1 MQRKKTRRSQ
11 GYSVHKLPDGR
22 WRAAVTVGYNE
33 NGNPKRVTVT
43 KKTERDV
50 REALEEL
57 IARKRRNEP
66 LTDNRQKLEDFMT
79 WWLEETVAGKKA
91 PKTERS
97 YRQMTGLYIV
107 PALGRVEL
115 GKLGPQ
121 QLQTF
126 FNDLAKTPRPGG
138 KLLSACTVR
147 NVKAVLR
154 AALNEA
160 CFLKHISANPVLMVK
175 VPARSVSDRQAK
187 YLTIEEVKALLEV
200 SRGHYLGGLF
210 ALAVSTGL
218 RLGEATGLTWADVE
232 TDTIV
237 VRRQLQWNGNGH
249 ELRDLKTKS
258 ASRRVP
264 LVAKARE
271 AIERQR
277 GNQEL
282 WASAHGDDFNT
293 LGLVFTNTTG
303 TPLHQSNVNKHLKAL
318 ARQAGIAKNVSFHI
332 LRHTAGTYLVAAG
345 VELNHVKEILGH
357 SQLSIT
363 ADLYA
368 HAVPSTHKAA
378 LDRLGAALS

>member
-79 WWLEETVAGKKA
+79 WWLEESVAGKKA
-91 PKTERS
+91 PKTERF
-97 YRQMTGLYIV
+97 YRQMTRLYIL
-107 PALGRVEL
+107 PSLGRIEL

-121 QLQTF
+121 QLQWF
-126 FNDLAKTPRPGG
+126 FNDLAKTPRAEG
-138 KLLSACTVR
+138 KPLSASTVGHVR
-147 NVKAVLR
+147 ATLR
-154 AALNEA
+154 AALNSAWRMSLIRENPA
-160 CFLKHISANPVLMVK
+160 LKVTVVS
-175 VPARSVSDRQAK
+175 RSTSERQAK
-187 YLTIEEVKALLEV
+187 YLTKEEVKALLDV
-200 SRGHYLGGLF
+200 SRGHHLGGLF
-210 ALAVSTGL
+210 ALAVNTGL
-218 RLGEATGLTWADVE
+218 RLGEATGLAW
-232 TDTIV
+232 TDIEDESAA
-237 VRRQLQWNGNGH
+237 VRRQLQWNGRGP

-258 ASRRVP
+258 ASRRLP
-264 LVAKARE
+264 LVAGARE
-271 AIERQR
+271 AIEEQR
-277 GNQEL
+277 RNQEI
-282 WASAHGDDFNT
+282 WSSAHGGDFNP

-318 ARQAGIAKNVSFHI
+318 ARQAGIAKNVSFHM